1 MRGHFT
7 LREHFERD
15 GMVRLELSG
24 ELDLAVAGR
33 LESRLRE
40 LAGDRYHVQLD
51 LSQLE
56 FMDSSG
62 IRAVIAA
69 LNNSRSDG
77 WQLTINPQL
86 TDQVRRVIEI
96 TGITGFLWPDRD

>member
-1 MRGHFT
+1 MRGAFA
-7 LREHFERD
+7 LREHSERD
-15 GMVRLELSG
+15 GTVRLELSG

-40 LAGDRYHVQLD
+40 LAEDRYRVQLD
-51 LSQLE
+51 LSRLE

-62 IRAVIAA
+62 IQAVIAA

-86 TDQVRRVIEI
+86 TDRVRRVIEI
-96 TGITGFLWPDRD
+96 AGITEYRWPDRD